1 MLQKLG
7 FPGDWDEPIAQE
19 LLRSTL
25 EFLNQSQVG
34 YHEFFAQLAATFAPT
49 WREDASQIFP
59 DMQLPS
65 DEIQQLLG
73 EWRNKYQRTL
83 QLFPIAAYS
92 EMPARLRQHNPQKV
106 IVRPEIE
113 AVWESIVQA
122 GNWQPFDELLQQI
135 QSVKPIIPRGISRLH
150 KSATSE

>member
-1 MLQKLG
+1 
-7 FPGDWDEPIAQE
+7 
-19 LLRSTL
+19 
-25 EFLNQSQVG
+25 
-34 YHEFFAQLAATFAPT
+34 
-49 WREDASQIFP
+49 
-59 DMQLPS
+59 MQLPS